1 MMGQCM
7 VKERRGRGG
16 LCTRRRGGRQLRGRN
31 IGGEIYNFGEKEARE
46 VDGCIAERRSGGVG
60 R

>member
-1 MMGQCM
+1 MGQCM
-7 VKERRGRGG
+7 VQERTGREC
-16 LCTRRRGGRQLRGRN
+16 LCTRRRGERQLRARN
-31 IGGEIYNFGEKEARE
+31 IEGEISDFGEKEAGE